1 MKKSLSELTTE
12 ELRSKQK
19 SLKMSFG
26 LLIGMMIILVASL
39 ITLMALKGSRSV
51 VISLSVM
58 PLVFIPILISS
69 KKMLKDVE
77 AEINVRN
84 PASR

>member
-26 LLIGMMIILVASL
+26 LLIGMMIIVVASL

-51 VISLSVM
+51 VISLAVM

-77 AEINVRN
+77 AEITIRN